1 MLQPQYYNLI
11 DALVYF
17 IAATIPIYFIL
28 KLRNTNYSSTK
39 HLTHIIILLSFILI
53 QGIYH
58 VAGVV
63 GFGLLSKRYFG
74 TAVNHS
80 IAFICR
86 NISSICINKKENDW
100 TQNMITDA
108 FVSEFNNNS
117 ALLHSIGDTT
127 SILTLVPLIIF
138 VWLSIRSKS
147 FKGFQFQYQYLVC
160 FTL

>member
-63 GFGLLSKRYFG
+63 GFGLLAKG
-74 TAVNHS
+74 ILEPLS
-80 IAFICR
+80 II
-86 NISSICINKKENDW
+86 
-100 TQNMITDA
+100 
-108 FVSEFNNNS
+108 
-117 ALLHSIGDTT
+117 ALL
-127 SILTLVPLIIF
+127 
-138 VWLSIRSKS
+138 S
-147 FKGFQFQYQYLVC
+147 FAGIYLLYAS
-160 FTL
+160 TKRKMTELRA